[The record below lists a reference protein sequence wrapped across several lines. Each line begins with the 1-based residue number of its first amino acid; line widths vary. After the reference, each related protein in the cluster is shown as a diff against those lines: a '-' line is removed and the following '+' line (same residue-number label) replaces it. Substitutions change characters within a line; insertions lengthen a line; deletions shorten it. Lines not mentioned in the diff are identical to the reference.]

1 MAGPG
6 VGSGGGEKWSAPG
19 QTSGYNGQ
27 DLPKD
32 WTWDEA

>member
-19 QTSGYNGQ
+19 RASRYNWQ
-27 DLPKD
+27 YLLRD
-32 WTWDEA
+32 WTWDEG